1 MATQIKLTEDFF
13 VGNIL
18 DTTNL
23 LLDAFQREQEE
34 IVVDMTDV
42 TRIDSAAIQTVL
54 SARKEAEF
62 RGVTLTF
69 ILSETVKNF
78 ASAQVLPCSRSTN
91 AYY

>member
-1 MATQIKLTEDFF
+1 MATQIKVSEDFF
-13 VGNIL
+13 VGNIV
-18 DTTNL
+18 DTANL

-34 IVVDMTDV
+34 IVVDLTEV
-42 TRIDSAAIQTVL
+42 TRIDSAAIQAIL

-78 ASAQVLPCSRSTN
+78 ASATGVTL
-91 AYY
+91 